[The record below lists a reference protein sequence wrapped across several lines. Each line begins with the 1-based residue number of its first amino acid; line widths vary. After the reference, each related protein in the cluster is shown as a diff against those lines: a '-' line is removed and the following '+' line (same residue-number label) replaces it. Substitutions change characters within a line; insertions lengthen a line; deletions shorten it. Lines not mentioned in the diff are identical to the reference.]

1 MKMRLRSASIHIITQ
16 PAAVPQ

>member
-1 MKMRLRSASIHIITQ
+1 MKMSLRSAFIHIITQ